1 MHGGLKI
8 WRGRHLT
15 GRGRRLGDR
24 FGRLGESFEGFG
36 VFSSLF
42 HSVFFWFLYA
52 WPCLFLFVSS
62 LLFGSGLFVLSL
74 ACWFLFWLRLLGT
87 VRLIQRR
94 EMGRGIHSGIEA
106 LDVSFFVYHYFNRQ
120 YFFLS
125 LRCIYVIVFISVR
138 IPFPI
143 NNCISLD
150 LSLVL
155 VCLFCLWLVD
165 FYFGFVCWGRW
176 GWYREERW
184 DEGFTAES
192 RHWMWVF
199 LFITILIGSIFFCRW
214 DAFTL

>member
-1 MHGGLKI
+1 MYKL
-8 WRGRHLT
+8 
-15 GRGRRLGDR
+15 R
-24 FGRLGESFEGFG
+24 FI
-36 VFSSLF
+36 V
-42 HSVFFWFLYA
+42 
-52 WPCLFLFVSS
+52 
-62 LLFGSGLFVLSL
+62 GSGLFVLSL

-87 VRLIQRR
+87 VTMIQRR

-165 FYFGFVCWGRW
+165 FYFGFACWGRW
-176 GWYREERW
+176 RWYREERW

-192 RHWMWVF
+192 RPLEVSFFVYHYFNLSLRCIYVIVF
-199 LFITILIGSIFFCRW
+199 ICVRIPFQINNCISLDLSLNHKKIQKFLGPFHF
-214 DAFTL
+214 LGQ